1 MTIYASPAGT
11 LEASIGYGTT
21 GLVGTIRITITDTP
35 TGAVFLASTTTGIT
49 ESGTRGVYFWT
60 GTGPSTAGTYTVF
73 WDLGS
78 DATTIGSEDLVVS
91 TSSPSVG
98 GSLGVDLCTL
108 AQVREYLQKPGADT
122 NQDGLISAMISRA
135 SAAIE
140 EWTQRWLAP
149 RTAVTNTFRVDGLY
163 VDFAPYDLRTATTV
177 SLHPEGTP
185 TVLTANTSY
194 QLLPIGGTDSLDT
207 FTGMMLSAQISTYS
221 SNSTRFGYE
230 QVSVLGNW
238 GPATVPLDVTHACV
252 ITVGLWIRR
261 EVGAFSATFSPD
273 VDVADTRPLAIPGA
287 AMRMLAPYRRAV
299 IG

>member
-35 TGAVFLASTTTGIT
+35 TGAVFLASTTVGIT

-78 DATTIGSEDLVVS
+78 DATTIGSEDLIV
-91 TSSPSVG
+91 TSS
-98 GSLGVDLCTL
+98 
-108 AQVREYLQKPGADT
+108 APGAGATGTDLTSLALVKSYLGIVDT
-122 NQDGLISAMISRA
+122 NSDTRIQTAVTAA
-135 SAAIE
+135 SAACE
-140 EWTQRWLAP
+140 EWTQRWLTG
-149 RTAVTNTFRVDGLY
+149 RTAVTNIFKVDGLY
-163 VDFAPYDLRTATTV
+163 VDFAPFDLRTATTV

-230 QVSVLGNW
+230 QVSVLGDW
-238 GPATVPLDVTHACV
+238 GPATIPADVQQA
-252 ITVGLWIRR
+252 
-261 EVGAFSATFSPD
+261 ATIAAAAM
-273 VDVADTRPLAIPGA
+273 VDRAADQYALPGA
-287 AMRMLAPYRRAV
+287 DDGRQTMPNSSGTALPWGVRQLLAPYRRAI